1 MMKLNKNPSNIIYI
15 IFLLFFQLFFS
26 QNQTR
31 EPININGTTAD
42 YVNETYGH
50 HQRNKFDIW
59 LAKSDKPTPLVIYI
73 HGGGFGSGD
82 KSKFYK
88 SKELVKFLEKGI
100 SVATIN
106 YRFQKHKPYGILAS
120 LNDSKRCLQFIRYH
134 ADKYNID
141 KSRIGI
147 YGSSAGAGTSLWIA
161 FSNDMADLDN
171 SDPILRESTRISCV
185 GALATQATYDFF
197 KWPEI
202 LNLPEELMLIANTER
217 RIAKA
222 FGLKHEEGMD
232 LKSYKKI
239 IEELDFLEKIDK
251 NDPPMFVFNNQKGGI
266 PVTNGQMNHHPLH
279 AKALKDKADS
289 EGLESIVY
297 APKIQIK
304 DPSGIT
310 LVDFFIKKLKYSYK
324 GL

>member
-1 MMKLNKNPSNIIYI
+1 MNIKKIFTLTSYTY
-15 IFLLFFQLFFS
+15 FLLNFLIVFS
-26 QNQTR
+26 QNKKVV
-31 EPININGTTAD
+31 EPINLNGITAD
-42 YVNETYGH
+42 YVNETYGD

-82 KSKFYK
+82 KSQHYN
-88 SKELVKFLEKGI
+88 SKQLVSFLDKGI

-106 YRFQKHKPYGILAS
+106 YRFQKHEPYGILAS

-141 KSRIGI
+141 KTKIGV

-161 FSNDMADLDN
+161 FSDDMSDLDN
-171 SDPILRESTRISCV
+171 PDLILRESTRISCV
-185 GALATQATYDFF
+185 GALATQATYNFF

-202 LNLPEELMLIANTER
+202 LNLPEELMLDANTEK

-222 FGLKHEEGMD
+222 FGLKYEEGID

-266 PVTNGQMNHHPLH
+266 PVTNGQRNHHPLH
-279 AKALKDKADS
+279 AKALKDKADR
-289 EGLESIVY
+289 EGLESVVY
-297 APKIQIK
+297 APKI
-304 DPSGIT
+304 GISNPENID
-310 LVDFFIKKLKYSYK
+310 LVDFFNSKLN
-324 GL
+324 

>member
-1 MMKLNKNPSNIIYI
+1 MDIKKIFTLTFYTY
-15 IFLLFFQLFFS
+15 FLLNFLIVFS
-26 QNQTR
+26 QNKKVV
-31 EPININGTTAD
+31 EPVNLNGITAD
-42 YVNETYGH
+42 YLNETYGD

-82 KSKFYK
+82 KSKHYN
-88 SKELVKFLEKGI
+88 SKQLVSFLEKGI

-106 YRFQKHKPYGILAS
+106 YRFQKHEPYGILAS

-134 ADKYNID
+134 AEKYNID
-141 KSRIGI
+141 KTKIGV

-161 FSNDMADLDN
+161 FSDDMADLDN
-171 SDPILRESTRISCV
+171 PDLILRESTRISCV
-185 GALATQATYDFF
+185 GALATQATYNFF

-202 LNLPEELMLIANTER
+202 LNLPEELMIDANTQK

-222 FGLKHEEGMD
+222 FGLKYEEGID

-239 IEELDFLEKIDK
+239 IKELDFLEKIDK

-266 PVTNGQMNHHPLH
+266 PVTNGQRNHHPLH
-279 AKALKDKADS
+279 AKALKDKADR
-289 EGLESIVY
+289 EGLESVVY
-297 APKIQIK
+297 APKI
-304 DPSGIT
+304 GISNAENID
-310 LVDFFIKKLKYSYK
+310 LVDFFNSKLN
-324 GL
+324 

>member
-1 MMKLNKNPSNIIYI
+1 MNIKKIFTLTSYTY
-15 IFLLFFQLFFS
+15 FLLNFLIVFS
-26 QNQTR
+26 QNKKVV
-31 EPININGTTAD
+31 EPINLNGITAD
-42 YVNETYGH
+42 YVNETYGD

-82 KSKFYK
+82 KSQHYN
-88 SKELVKFLEKGI
+88 SKQLVSFLDKGI

-106 YRFQKHKPYGILAS
+106 YRFQKHEPYGILAS

-134 ADKYNID
+134 AEKYNID
-141 KSRIGI
+141 KTKIGV

-161 FSNDMADLDN
+161 FSDDMSDLDN
-171 SDPILRESTRISCV
+171 PDLILRESTRISCV
-185 GALATQATYDFF
+185 GALATQATYNFF

-202 LNLPEELMLIANTER
+202 LNLPEELMLDANTEK

-222 FGLKHEEGMD
+222 FGLKYEEGID

-266 PVTNGQMNHHPLH
+266 PVTNGQRNHHPLH
-279 AKALKDKADS
+279 AKALKDKADR
-289 EGLESIVY
+289 EGLESVVY
-297 APKIQIK
+297 APKI
-304 DPSGIT
+304 GISNAENID
-310 LVDFFIKKLKYSYK
+310 LVDFFNSKLN
-324 GL
+324 

>member
-1 MMKLNKNPSNIIYI
+1 MDIKKIFTLAFYTY
-15 IFLLFFQLFFS
+15 FLLNFLIVFS
-26 QNQTR
+26 QNKKVV
-31 EPININGTTAD
+31 EPVNLNGITAD
-42 YVNETYGH
+42 YVNETYGD

-82 KSKFYK
+82 KSKYYN
-88 SKELVKFLEKGI
+88 SKQLVSFLEKGI

-134 ADKYNID
+134 AEKYNID
-141 KSRIGI
+141 KTKIGV

-161 FSNDMADLDN
+161 FSDDMADLDN
-171 SDPILRESTRISCV
+171 PDLILRESTRISCV

-202 LNLPEELMLIANTER
+202 LNLPEELMLNANTER

-222 FGLKHEEGMD
+222 FGLKYEEGID

-251 NDPPMFVFNNQKGGI
+251 DDPPMFVFNNQKGGI
-266 PVTNGQMNHHPLH
+266 PLTNGQKNHHPLH
-279 AKALKDKADS
+279 AKVLKDKADR
-289 EGLESIVY
+289 EGLESVVY
-297 APKIQIK
+297 APKI
-304 DPSGIT
+304 GISNAENID
-310 LVDFFIKKLKYSYK
+310 LVDFFNSKLN
-324 GL
+324 

>member
-1 MMKLNKNPSNIIYI
+1 MDIKKIFTLAFYTY
-15 IFLLFFQLFFS
+15 FLLNFLIVFS
-26 QNQTR
+26 QNKKVV
-31 EPININGTTAD
+31 EPVNLNGITAD
-42 YVNETYGH
+42 YVNETYGD

-82 KSKFYK
+82 KSKYYN
-88 SKELVKFLEKGI
+88 SKQLVSFLEKGI

-134 ADKYNID
+134 AEKYNID
-141 KSRIGI
+141 KTKIGV

-161 FSNDMADLDN
+161 FSDDMADLDN
-171 SDPILRESTRISCV
+171 PDLILRESTRISCV

-202 LNLPEELMLIANTER
+202 LNLPEELMLNANTER

-222 FGLKHEEGMD
+222 FGLKYEEGID

-251 NDPPMFVFNNQKGGI
+251 DDPPMFVFNNQKGGI
-266 PVTNGQMNHHPLH
+266 PVTNGQKNHHPLH
-279 AKALKDKADS
+279 AKVLKDKADR
-289 EGLESIVY
+289 EGLESVVY
-297 APKIQIK
+297 APKI
-304 DPSGIT
+304 GISNAENID
-310 LVDFFIKKLKYSYK
+310 LVDFFNSKLN
-324 GL
+324 

>member
-1 MMKLNKNPSNIIYI
+1 MNIKKIFTLTSYTY
-15 IFLLFFQLFFS
+15 FLLNFLIVFS
-26 QNQTR
+26 QNKKVV
-31 EPININGTTAD
+31 EPINLNGITAD
-42 YVNETYGH
+42 YVNETYGD

-82 KSKFYK
+82 KSQHYN
-88 SKELVKFLEKGI
+88 SKQLVSFLDKGI

-106 YRFQKHKPYGILAS
+106 YRFQKHEPYGILAS

-141 KSRIGI
+141 KTKIGV

-161 FSNDMADLDN
+161 FSDDMSDLDN

-185 GALATQATYDFF
+185 GALATQATYNFF

-202 LNLPEELMLIANTER
+202 LNLPEELMLDANTEK

-222 FGLKHEEGMD
+222 FGLKYEEGID

-266 PVTNGQMNHHPLH
+266 PVTNGQRNHHPLH
-279 AKALKDKADS
+279 AKALKDKADR
-289 EGLESIVY
+289 EGLESVVY
-297 APKIQIK
+297 APKI
-304 DPSGIT
+304 GISNAENID
-310 LVDFFIKKLKYSYK
+310 LVDFFNSKLN
-324 GL
+324 

>member
-1 MMKLNKNPSNIIYI
+1 MDIKKIFTLAFYTY
-15 IFLLFFQLFFS
+15 FLLNFLIVFS
-26 QNQTR
+26 QNKKVV
-31 EPININGTTAD
+31 EPVNLNGITAD
-42 YVNETYGH
+42 YVNETYGD

-82 KSKFYK
+82 KSKHYN
-88 SKELVKFLEKGI
+88 SKQLVSFLEKGI

-134 ADKYNID
+134 AEKYNID
-141 KSRIGI
+141 KTKIGV

-161 FSNDMADLDN
+161 FSDDMADLDN
-171 SDPILRESTRISCV
+171 PDLILRESTRISCV

-202 LNLPEELMLIANTER
+202 LNLPEELMIDANTEK

-222 FGLKHEEGMD
+222 FGLIYEEGID

-239 IEELDFLEKIDK
+239 IKELDFLEKIDK

-266 PVTNGQMNHHPLH
+266 PVTNGQKNHHPLH
-279 AKALKDKADS
+279 AKVLKDKADR
-289 EGLESIVY
+289 EGLESVVY
-297 APKIQIK
+297 APKI
-304 DPSGIT
+304 GISNAENID
-310 LVDFFIKKLKYSYK
+310 LVDFFNSKLN
-324 GL
+324 

>member
-1 MMKLNKNPSNIIYI
+1 MDIKKIFTLAFYTY
-15 IFLLFFQLFFS
+15 FLLNFLIVFS
-26 QNQTR
+26 QNKKVV
-31 EPININGTTAD
+31 EPVNLNGITAD
-42 YVNETYGH
+42 YLNETYGD

-82 KSKFYK
+82 KSKYYN
-88 SKELVKFLEKGI
+88 SKQLVSFLEKGI

-134 ADKYNID
+134 TDKYNVD
-141 KSRIGI
+141 KTRIGV

-161 FSNDMADLDN
+161 FSDDMADLDN
-171 SDPILRESTRISCV
+171 PDPILRESTRISCV

-202 LNLPEELMLIANTER
+202 LNLPEELMLNANTER

-222 FGLKHEEGMD
+222 FGLKYEEGID

-239 IEELDFLEKIDK
+239 IKELDFLEKIDK
-251 NDPPMFVFNNQKGGI
+251 DDPPMFVFNNQKGGI
-266 PVTNGQMNHHPLH
+266 PLTNGQKNHHPLH
-279 AKALKDKADS
+279 AKVLKDKADR
-289 EGLESIVY
+289 EGLESVVY
-297 APKIQIK
+297 APKI
-304 DPSGIT
+304 GISNAENID
-310 LVDFFIKKLKYSYK
+310 LVDFFNSKLN
-324 GL
+324 

>member
-1 MMKLNKNPSNIIYI
+1 MNIKKIFTLTSYTY
-15 IFLLFFQLFFS
+15 FLLNFLIVFS
-26 QNQTR
+26 QNKKVV
-31 EPININGTTAD
+31 EPINLNGITAD
-42 YVNETYGH
+42 YVNETYGD

-82 KSKFYK
+82 KSQHYN
-88 SKELVKFLEKGI
+88 SKQLVSFLDKGI

-106 YRFQKHKPYGILAS
+106 YRFQKHEPYGILAS

-141 KSRIGI
+141 KTKIGV

-161 FSNDMADLDN
+161 FSDDMSDLDN
-171 SDPILRESTRISCV
+171 PDLILRESTRISCV
-185 GALATQATYDFF
+185 GALATQATYNFF

-202 LNLPEELMLIANTER
+202 LNLPEELMLDANTEK

-222 FGLKHEEGMD
+222 FGLKYEEGID

-266 PVTNGQMNHHPLH
+266 PVTNGQRNHHPLH
-279 AKALKDKADS
+279 AKALKDKADR
-289 EGLESIVY
+289 EGLESVVY
-297 APKIQIK
+297 APKI
-304 DPSGIT
+304 GISNAENID
-310 LVDFFIKKLKYSYK
+310 LVDFFSSKLN
-324 GL
+324 

>member
-1 MMKLNKNPSNIIYI
+1 MDIKKIFTLAFYTY
-15 IFLLFFQLFFS
+15 FLLNFLIVFS
-26 QNQTR
+26 QNKKVV
-31 EPININGTTAD
+31 EPVNLNGITAD
-42 YVNETYGH
+42 YVDETYGD

-82 KSKFYK
+82 KSKYYN
-88 SKELVKFLEKGI
+88 SKQLVSFLEKGI

-134 ADKYNID
+134 TDKYNVD
-141 KSRIGI
+141 KTRVGV

-161 FSNDMADLDN
+161 FSDDMADLDN
-171 SDPILRESTRISCV
+171 PDPILRESTRISCV

-202 LNLPEELMLIANTER
+202 LNLPEELMLNANTER

-222 FGLKHEEGMD
+222 FGLKYEEGID

-251 NDPPMFVFNNQKGGI
+251 DDPPMFVFNNQKGGI
-266 PVTNGQMNHHPLH
+266 PLTNGQKNHHPLH
-279 AKALKDKADS
+279 AKVLKDKADR
-289 EGLESIVY
+289 EGLESVVY
-297 APKIQIK
+297 APKI
-304 DPSGIT
+304 GISNAENID
-310 LVDFFIKKLKYSYK
+310 LVDFFNSKLN
-324 GL
+324 

>member
-1 MMKLNKNPSNIIYI
+1 MDIKKIFTLAFYTY
-15 IFLLFFQLFFS
+15 FLLNFLIVFS
-26 QNQTR
+26 QNKKVV
-31 EPININGTTAD
+31 EPVNLNGITAD
-42 YVNETYGH
+42 YLNETYGD

-82 KSKFYK
+82 KSKYYN
-88 SKELVKFLEKGI
+88 SKQLVSFLEKGI

-134 ADKYNID
+134 TDKYNVD
-141 KSRIGI
+141 KTRIGV

-161 FSNDMADLDN
+161 FSDDMANLDN
-171 SDPILRESTRISCV
+171 PDPILRESTRISCV

-202 LNLPEELMLIANTER
+202 LNLPEELMLNANTER

-222 FGLKHEEGMD
+222 FGLKYEEGID

-251 NDPPMFVFNNQKGGI
+251 DDPPMFVFNNQKGGI
-266 PVTNGQMNHHPLH
+266 PLTNGQKNHHPLH
-279 AKALKDKADS
+279 AKVLKDKADR
-289 EGLESIVY
+289 EGLESVVY
-297 APKIQIK
+297 APKI
-304 DPSGIT
+304 GISNAENID
-310 LVDFFIKKLKYSYK
+310 LVDFFNSKLN
-324 GL
+324 

>member
-1 MMKLNKNPSNIIYI
+1 MNIKKIFTLTSYTY
-15 IFLLFFQLFFS
+15 FLLNFLIVFS
-26 QNQTR
+26 QNKKVV
-31 EPININGTTAD
+31 EPINLNGITAD
-42 YVNETYGH
+42 YVNETYGD

-82 KSKFYK
+82 KSQHYN
-88 SKELVKFLEKGI
+88 SKQLVSFLDKGI

-106 YRFQKHKPYGILAS
+106 YRFQKHEPYGILAS

-134 ADKYNID
+134 ADKYNVD
-141 KSRIGI
+141 KTRIGV

-161 FSNDMADLDN
+161 FSDDMSDLDN
-171 SDPILRESTRISCV
+171 PDLILRESTRISCV
-185 GALATQATYDFF
+185 GALATQATYNFF

-202 LNLPEELMLIANTER
+202 LNLPEELMLDANTEK

-222 FGLKHEEGMD
+222 FGLKYEEGID

-266 PVTNGQMNHHPLH
+266 PVTNGQRNHHPLH
-279 AKALKDKADS
+279 AKALKDKADR
-289 EGLESIVY
+289 EGLESVVY
-297 APKIQIK
+297 APKI
-304 DPSGIT
+304 GISNAENID
-310 LVDFFIKKLKYSYK
+310 LVDFFSSKLN
-324 GL
+324 

>member
-1 MMKLNKNPSNIIYI
+1 MNIKKIFTLTSYTY
-15 IFLLFFQLFFS
+15 FLLNFLIVFS
-26 QNQTR
+26 QNKKVV
-31 EPININGTTAD
+31 EPINLNGITAD
-42 YVNETYGH
+42 YVNETYGD

-82 KSKFYK
+82 KSQHYN
-88 SKELVKFLEKGI
+88 SKQLVSFLDKGI

-106 YRFQKHKPYGILAS
+106 YRFQKHEPYGILAS

-141 KSRIGI
+141 KTKIGV

-161 FSNDMADLDN
+161 FSDDMSDLDN
-171 SDPILRESTRISCV
+171 PDLILRESTRISCV
-185 GALATQATYDFF
+185 GALATQATYNFF

-202 LNLPEELMLIANTER
+202 LNLPEELMLDANTEK

-222 FGLKHEEGMD
+222 FGLKYEEGID

-266 PVTNGQMNHHPLH
+266 PLTNGQKNHHPLH
-279 AKALKDKADS
+279 AKVLKDKADR
-289 EGLESIVY
+289 EGLESVVY
-297 APKIQIK
+297 APKI
-304 DPSGIT
+304 GISNAENID
-310 LVDFFIKKLKYSYK
+310 LVDFFNSKLN
-324 GL
+324 

>member
-1 MMKLNKNPSNIIYI
+1 MDIKKIFTLAFYTY
-15 IFLLFFQLFFS
+15 FLLNFLIVFS
-26 QNQTR
+26 QNKKVV
-31 EPININGTTAD
+31 EPVNLNGITAD
-42 YVNETYGH
+42 YLNETYGD

-82 KSKFYK
+82 KSKHYN
-88 SKELVKFLEKGI
+88 SKQLVSFLEKGI

-134 ADKYNID
+134 AEKYNID
-141 KSRIGI
+141 KTKIGV

-161 FSNDMADLDN
+161 FSDDMADLDN
-171 SDPILRESTRISCV
+171 PDLILRESTRISCV

-202 LNLPEELMLIANTER
+202 LNLPEELMIDANTEK

-222 FGLKHEEGMD
+222 FGLKYEEGID

-239 IEELDFLEKIDK
+239 IKELDFLEKIDK
-251 NDPPMFVFNNQKGGI
+251 DDPPMFVFNNQKGGI
-266 PVTNGQMNHHPLH
+266 PMTNGQKNHHPLH
-279 AKALKDKADS
+279 AKVLKDKADR
-289 EGLESIVY
+289 EGLESVVY
-297 APKIQIK
+297 APKI
-304 DPSGIT
+304 GISNAENID
-310 LVDFFIKKLKYSYK
+310 LVDFFNSKLN
-324 GL
+324 

>member
-1 MMKLNKNPSNIIYI
+1 MDIKKIFTLTFYTY
-15 IFLLFFQLFFS
+15 FLLNFLIVFS
-26 QNQTR
+26 QNKKVV
-31 EPININGTTAD
+31 EPVNLNGITAN
-42 YVNETYGH
+42 YVNETYGD

-82 KSKFYK
+82 KSQHYN
-88 SKELVKFLEKGI
+88 SKQLVSFLEKGI

-106 YRFQKHKPYGILAS
+106 YRFQKHEPYGILAS

-134 ADKYNID
+134 ADKYNVD
-141 KSRIGI
+141 KARIGV

-161 FSNDMADLDN
+161 FSDDMADLDN

-185 GALATQATYDFF
+185 GALATQATYNFF

-202 LNLPEELMLIANTER
+202 LNLPEELMIGANTEK

-222 FGLKHEEGMD
+222 FGLKYEEGID

-239 IEELDFLEKIDK
+239 IKELDFLEKIDK
-251 NDPPMFVFNNQKGGI
+251 NNPPMFVFNNQKGGI
-266 PVTNGQMNHHPLH
+266 PMTNGQKNHHPLH
-279 AKALKDKADS
+279 AKALKDKADT
-289 EGLESIVY
+289 EGLESVVY
-297 APKIQIK
+297 APKI
-304 DPSGIT
+304 GISNPESIDI
-310 LVDFFIKKLKYSYK
+310 VDFFNSKLN
-324 GL
+324 

>member
-1 MMKLNKNPSNIIYI
+1 MDIKKIFTLAFYTY
-15 IFLLFFQLFFS
+15 FLLNFLIVFS
-26 QNQTR
+26 QNKKVV
-31 EPININGTTAD
+31 EPVNLNGITAD
-42 YVNETYGH
+42 YVNETYGD

-82 KSKFYK
+82 KSKYYN
-88 SKELVKFLEKGI
+88 SKQLVSFLEKGI

-134 ADKYNID
+134 AEKYNID
-141 KSRIGI
+141 KTKIGV

-161 FSNDMADLDN
+161 FSDDMADLDN
-171 SDPILRESTRISCV
+171 PDLILRESTRISCV

-202 LNLPEELMLIANTER
+202 LNLPEELMIDANTEK

-222 FGLKHEEGMD
+222 FGLKYEEGID

-239 IEELDFLEKIDK
+239 IKELDFLEKIDK
-251 NDPPMFVFNNQKGGI
+251 DDPPMFVFNNQKGGI
-266 PVTNGQMNHHPLH
+266 PLTNGQKNHHPLH
-279 AKALKDKADS
+279 AKVLKDKADR
-289 EGLESIVY
+289 EGLESVVY
-297 APKIQIK
+297 APKI
-304 DPSGIT
+304 GISNAENID
-310 LVDFFIKKLKYSYK
+310 LVDFFNSKLN
-324 GL
+324 

>member
-1 MMKLNKNPSNIIYI
+1 MDIKKIFTLAFYTY
-15 IFLLFFQLFFS
+15 FLLNFLIVFS
-26 QNQTR
+26 QNKKVV
-31 EPININGTTAD
+31 EPVNLNGITAD
-42 YVNETYGH
+42 YVNETYGD

-59 LAKSDKPTPLVIYI
+59 LAKSDKPTPLVIFI

-82 KSKFYK
+82 KSKYYN
-88 SKELVKFLEKGI
+88 SKQLVSFLEKGI

-134 ADKYNID
+134 TDKYNVD
-141 KSRIGI
+141 KTRIGV

-161 FSNDMADLDN
+161 FSDDMADLDN
-171 SDPILRESTRISCV
+171 PDPILRESTRISCV

-202 LNLPEELMLIANTER
+202 LNLPEELMLNANTER

-222 FGLKHEEGMD
+222 FGLKYEEGID

-251 NDPPMFVFNNQKGGI
+251 DDPPMFVFNNQKGGI
-266 PVTNGQMNHHPLH
+266 PVTNGQKNHHPLH
-279 AKALKDKADS
+279 AKVLKDKADR
-289 EGLESIVY
+289 EGLESVVY
-297 APKIQIK
+297 APKI
-304 DPSGIT
+304 GISNAENID
-310 LVDFFIKKLKYSYK
+310 LVDFFNSKLN
-324 GL
+324 

>member
-1 MMKLNKNPSNIIYI
+1 MNIKKIFTLTSYTY
-15 IFLLFFQLFFS
+15 FLLNFLIVFS
-26 QNQTR
+26 QNKKVV
-31 EPININGTTAD
+31 EPINLNGITAD
-42 YVNETYGH
+42 YVNETYGD

-82 KSKFYK
+82 KSQHYN
-88 SKELVKFLEKGI
+88 SKQLVSFLDKGI

-106 YRFQKHKPYGILAS
+106 YRFQKHEPYGILAS

-141 KSRIGI
+141 KTKIGV

-161 FSNDMADLDN
+161 FSDDMSDLDN
-171 SDPILRESTRISCV
+171 PDLILRESTRISCV
-185 GALATQATYDFF
+185 GALATQATYNFF

-202 LNLPEELMLIANTER
+202 LNLPEELMLDANTEK

-222 FGLKHEEGMD
+222 FGLKYEEGID

-266 PVTNGQMNHHPLH
+266 PLTNNQKNHHPMH
-279 AKALKDKADS
+279 AKVLKDKADR
-289 EGLESIVY
+289 EGLESVVY
-297 APKIQIK
+297 APKI
-304 DPSGIT
+304 GISNAENID
-310 LVDFFIKKLKYSYK
+310 LVEFFSSKLN
-324 GL
+324 

>member
-1 MMKLNKNPSNIIYI
+1 MNIKKIFTLTSYTY
-15 IFLLFFQLFFS
+15 FLLNFLIVFS
-26 QNQTR
+26 QNNKVVDPT
-31 EPININGTTAD
+31 NFNGITAD
-42 YVNETYGH
+42 YVNETYGD

-82 KSKFYK
+82 KSQHYN
-88 SKELVKFLEKGI
+88 SKQLVSFLDKGI

-106 YRFQKHKPYGILAS
+106 YRFQKHEPYGILAS

-141 KSRIGI
+141 KTKIGV

-161 FSNDMADLDN
+161 FSDDMSDLDN
-171 SDPILRESTRISCV
+171 PDLILRESTRISCV
-185 GALATQATYDFF
+185 GALATQATYNFF

-202 LNLPEELMLIANTER
+202 LNLPEELMLDANTER
-217 RIAKA
+217 RITKA
-222 FGLKHEEGMD
+222 FGLKYEEGID

-266 PVTNGQMNHHPLH
+266 PVTNGQRNHHPLH
-279 AKALKDKADS
+279 AKALKDKADR
-289 EGLESIVY
+289 EGLESVVY
-297 APKIQIK
+297 APKI
-304 DPSGIT
+304 GISSAENID
-310 LVDFFIKKLKYSYK
+310 LVDFFSSKLN
-324 GL
+324 

>member
-1 MMKLNKNPSNIIYI
+1 MDIKKIFTLAFYTY
-15 IFLLFFQLFFS
+15 FLLNFLIVFS
-26 QNQTR
+26 QNKKVV
-31 EPININGTTAD
+31 EPVNLNGITAD
-42 YVNETYGH
+42 YLNETYGD

-82 KSKFYK
+82 KSKHYN
-88 SKELVKFLEKGI
+88 SKQLVSFLEKGI

-106 YRFQKHKPYGILAS
+106 YRFQKHEPYGILAS

-134 ADKYNID
+134 ADKYNVD
-141 KSRIGI
+141 KARIGV

-161 FSNDMADLDN
+161 FSDDMADLDN
-171 SDPILRESTRISCV
+171 PDLILRESTRISCV
-185 GALATQATYDFF
+185 GALATQATYNFF

-202 LNLPEELMLIANTER
+202 LNLPEELMLDANTEK

-222 FGLKHEEGMD
+222 FGLKYEEGID

-266 PVTNGQMNHHPLH
+266 PMTNGQKNHHPLH
-279 AKALKDKADS
+279 AKALKDKADR
-289 EGLESIVY
+289 EGLESVVY
-297 APKIQIK
+297 APKI
-304 DPSGIT
+304 GISNAENID
-310 LVDFFIKKLKYSYK
+310 LVDFFNSKLN
-324 GL
+324 

>member
-1 MMKLNKNPSNIIYI
+1 MNIKKIFTLTSYTY
-15 IFLLFFQLFFS
+15 FLLNFLIVFS
-26 QNQTR
+26 QNKKVV
-31 EPININGTTAD
+31 EPINLNGITAD
-42 YVNETYGH
+42 YVNETYGD

-82 KSKFYK
+82 KSQHYN
-88 SKELVKFLEKGI
+88 SKQLVSFLDKGI

-106 YRFQKHKPYGILAS
+106 YRFQKHEPYGILAS

-134 ADKYNID
+134 ADKYNVD
-141 KSRIGI
+141 KTKIGV

-161 FSNDMADLDN
+161 FSDDMADLDN

-185 GALATQATYDFF
+185 GALATQATYNFF

-202 LNLPEELMLIANTER
+202 LNLPEELMLDANTEKG
-217 RIAKA
+217 IAKA
-222 FGLKHEEGMD
+222 FGLKYEEGID

-239 IEELDFLEKIDK
+239 IEQLDFLEKIDK

-266 PVTNGQMNHHPLH
+266 PLTNNQKNHHPMH
-279 AKALKDKADS
+279 AKVLKDKADR
-289 EGLESIVY
+289 EGLESVVY
-297 APKIQIK
+297 APKI
-304 DPSGIT
+304 GISNAENID
-310 LVDFFIKKLKYSYK
+310 LVEFFSSKLN
-324 GL
+324 

>member
-1 MMKLNKNPSNIIYI
+1 MNIKKIFTLTSYTY
-15 IFLLFFQLFFS
+15 FLLNFLIVFS
-26 QNQTR
+26 QNKKVV
-31 EPININGTTAD
+31 EPINLNGITAD
-42 YVNETYGH
+42 YVNETYGD

-82 KSKFYK
+82 KSQHYN
-88 SKELVKFLEKGI
+88 SKQLVSFLDKGI

-106 YRFQKHKPYGILAS
+106 YRFQKHEPYGILAS

-141 KSRIGI
+141 KTKIGV

-161 FSNDMADLDN
+161 FSDDMLDLDN
-171 SDPILRESTRISCV
+171 PDLILRESTRISCV
-185 GALATQATYDFF
+185 GALATQATYNFF

-202 LNLPEELMLIANTER
+202 LNLPEELMLDANTEK

-222 FGLKHEEGMD
+222 FGLKYEEGID

-266 PVTNGQMNHHPLH
+266 PVTNGQRNHHPLH
-279 AKALKDKADS
+279 AKALKDKADR
-289 EGLESIVY
+289 EGLESVVY
-297 APKIQIK
+297 APKI
-304 DPSGIT
+304 GISNAENID
-310 LVDFFIKKLKYSYK
+310 LVDFFSSKLN
-324 GL
+324 

>member
-1 MMKLNKNPSNIIYI
+1 MDIKKIFTLAFYTY
-15 IFLLFFQLFFS
+15 FLLNFLIVFS
-26 QNQTR
+26 QNKKVV
-31 EPININGTTAD
+31 EPVNLNGITAD
-42 YVNETYGH
+42 YVNETYGD

-82 KSKFYK
+82 KSKYYN
-88 SKELVKFLEKGI
+88 SKQLVSFLEKGI

-134 ADKYNID
+134 AEKYNID
-141 KSRIGI
+141 KTKIGV

-161 FSNDMADLDN
+161 FSDDMADLDN
-171 SDPILRESTRISCV
+171 PDLILRESTRISCV

-202 LNLPEELMLIANTER
+202 LNLPEELMLNANTER

-222 FGLKHEEGMD
+222 FGLKYE
-232 LKSYKKI
+232 
-239 IEELDFLEKIDK
+239 
-251 NDPPMFVFNNQKGGI
+251 
-266 PVTNGQMNHHPLH
+266 
-279 AKALKDKADS
+279 
-289 EGLESIVY
+289 
-297 APKIQIK
+297 
-304 DPSGIT
+304 
-310 LVDFFIKKLKYSYK
+310 
-324 GL
+324 

>member
-1 MMKLNKNPSNIIYI
+1 MNIKKIFTLTSYTY
-15 IFLLFFQLFFS
+15 FLLNFLIVFS
-26 QNQTR
+26 QNKKVV
-31 EPININGTTAD
+31 EPINLNGITAD
-42 YVNETYGH
+42 YVNETYGD

-82 KSKFYK
+82 KSQHYN
-88 SKELVKFLEKGI
+88 SKQLVSFLDKGI

-106 YRFQKHKPYGILAS
+106 YRFQKHEPYGILAS

-141 KSRIGI
+141 KTKIGV

-161 FSNDMADLDN
+161 FSDDMADLDN

-185 GALATQATYDFF
+185 GALATQATYNFF

-202 LNLPEELMLIANTER
+202 LNLPEELMLDANTEK

-222 FGLKHEEGMD
+222 FGLKYEEGID

-266 PVTNGQMNHHPLH
+266 PLTNNQKNHHPMH
-279 AKALKDKADS
+279 AKVLKDKADR
-289 EGLESIVY
+289 EGLESVVY
-297 APKIQIK
+297 APKI
-304 DPSGIT
+304 GISNAENID
-310 LVDFFIKKLKYSYK
+310 LVEFFSSKLN
-324 GL
+324 

>member
-1 MMKLNKNPSNIIYI
+1 MDIKKIFTLAFYTY
-15 IFLLFFQLFFS
+15 FLLNFLIVFS
-26 QNQTR
+26 QNKKVV
-31 EPININGTTAD
+31 EPVNLNGITAD
-42 YVNETYGH
+42 YLNETYGD

-82 KSKFYK
+82 KSKHYN
-88 SKELVKFLEKGI
+88 SKQLVSFLEKGI

-134 ADKYNID
+134 AEKYNID
-141 KSRIGI
+141 KTKIGV

-161 FSNDMADLDN
+161 FSDDMADLDN
-171 SDPILRESTRISCV
+171 PDLILRESTRISCV

-202 LNLPEELMLIANTER
+202 LNLPEELMIDANTEK

-222 FGLKHEEGMD
+222 FGLKYEEGID

-239 IEELDFLEKIDK
+239 IKELDFLEKIDK

-266 PVTNGQMNHHPLH
+266 PMTNGQKNHHPLH
-279 AKALKDKADS
+279 AKVLKDKADR
-289 EGLESIVY
+289 EGLESVVY
-297 APKIQIK
+297 APKI
-304 DPSGIT
+304 GISNAENID
-310 LVDFFIKKLKYSYK
+310 LVDFFNSKLN
-324 GL
+324 

>member
-1 MMKLNKNPSNIIYI
+1 MDIKKIFTLAFYTY
-15 IFLLFFQLFFS
+15 FLLNFLIVFS
-26 QNQTR
+26 QNKKVV
-31 EPININGTTAD
+31 EPVNLNGITAD
-42 YVNETYGH
+42 YLNETYGD

-82 KSKFYK
+82 KSKHYN
-88 SKELVKFLEKGI
+88 SKQLVSFLEKGI

-134 ADKYNID
+134 AEKYNID
-141 KSRIGI
+141 KTKIGV

-161 FSNDMADLDN
+161 FSDDMADLDN
-171 SDPILRESTRISCV
+171 PDPILRESTRISCV

-202 LNLPEELMLIANTER
+202 LNLPEELMLNANTER

-222 FGLKHEEGMD
+222 FGLNYEEGID

-239 IEELDFLEKIDK
+239 IKELDFLEKIDK
-251 NDPPMFVFNNQKGGI
+251 DDPPMFVFNNQKGGI
-266 PVTNGQMNHHPLH
+266 PMTNGQRNHHPLH
-279 AKALKDKADS
+279 AKALKDKADR
-289 EGLESIVY
+289 EGLESVVY
-297 APKIQIK
+297 APKI
-304 DPSGIT
+304 GISNAENID
-310 LVDFFIKKLKYSYK
+310 LVDFFNSKLN
-324 GL
+324 

>member
-1 MMKLNKNPSNIIYI
+1 MNIKKIFTLAFYTF
-15 IFLLFFQLFFS
+15 FLLNFLIVFS
-26 QNQTR
+26 QNKKEV

-42 YVNETYGH
+42 YVDEIYGD

-82 KSKFYK
+82 KSKHYK
-88 SKELVKFLEKGI
+88 SKQLVSFLDKGI

-120 LNDSKRCLQFIRYH
+120 LNDSKRCLQFLRYH
-134 ADKYNID
+134 AEKYNID

-161 FSNDMADLDN
+161 FSDDMADLDN

-222 FGLKHEEGMD
+222 FGLKYEEGMD

-279 AKALKDKADS
+279 AKALKDKADR
-289 EGLESIVY
+289 EGLESVVY
-297 APKIQIK
+297 APKI
-304 DPSGIT
+304 GISNT
-310 LVDFFIKKLKYSYK
+310 ENIDLVDFFNSKLN
-324 GL
+324 

>member
-1 MMKLNKNPSNIIYI
+1 MNIKKIFTLTSYTY
-15 IFLLFFQLFFS
+15 FLLNFLIVFS
-26 QNQTR
+26 QNKKVV
-31 EPININGTTAD
+31 EPINLNGITAD
-42 YVNETYGH
+42 YVNETYGD

-82 KSKFYK
+82 KSQHYN
-88 SKELVKFLEKGI
+88 SKQLVSFLDKGI

-106 YRFQKHKPYGILAS
+106 YRFQKHEPYGILAS

-134 ADKYNID
+134 AEKYNID
-141 KSRIGI
+141 KTKIGV

-161 FSNDMADLDN
+161 FSDDMLDLDN
-171 SDPILRESTRISCV
+171 PDLILRESTRISCV
-185 GALATQATYDFF
+185 GALATQATYNFF

-202 LNLPEELMLIANTER
+202 LNLPEELMLDANTEK

-222 FGLKHEEGMD
+222 FGLKYEEGID

-266 PVTNGQMNHHPLH
+266 PVTNGQRNHHPLH
-279 AKALKDKADS
+279 AKALKDKADR
-289 EGLESIVY
+289 EGLESVVY
-297 APKIQIK
+297 APKI
-304 DPSGIT
+304 GISNAENID
-310 LVDFFIKKLKYSYK
+310 LVDFFSSKLN
-324 GL
+324 

>member
-1 MMKLNKNPSNIIYI
+1 MDIKKIFTLAFYTY
-15 IFLLFFQLFFS
+15 FLLNFLIVFS
-26 QNQTR
+26 QNKKVV
-31 EPININGTTAD
+31 EPVNLNGITAD
-42 YVNETYGH
+42 YLNETYGD

-82 KSKFYK
+82 KSKHYN
-88 SKELVKFLEKGI
+88 SKQLVSFLEKGI

-106 YRFQKHKPYGILAS
+106 YRFQKHEPYGILAS

-134 ADKYNID
+134 AEKYNVD
-141 KSRIGI
+141 KARIGV

-161 FSNDMADLDN
+161 FSDDMADLDN
-171 SDPILRESTRISCV
+171 PDLILRESTRISCV
-185 GALATQATYDFF
+185 GALATQATYNFF

-202 LNLPEELMLIANTER
+202 LNLPEELMIDANTQK

-222 FGLKHEEGMD
+222 FGLKYEEGID

-239 IEELDFLEKIDK
+239 IKELDFLEKIDK

-266 PVTNGQMNHHPLH
+266 PVTNGQRNHHPLH
-279 AKALKDKADS
+279 AKALKDKADR
-289 EGLESIVY
+289 EGLESVVY
-297 APKIQIK
+297 APKI
-304 DPSGIT
+304 GISNAENID
-310 LVDFFIKKLKYSYK
+310 LVDFFNSKLN
-324 GL
+324 

>member
-1 MMKLNKNPSNIIYI
+1 MDIKKIFTLAFYTY
-15 IFLLFFQLFFS
+15 FLLNFLIVFS
-26 QNQTR
+26 QNKKVV
-31 EPININGTTAD
+31 EPVNLNGITAD
-42 YVNETYGH
+42 YVNETYGD

-82 KSKFYK
+82 KSKYYN
-88 SKELVKFLEKGI
+88 SKQLVSFLEKGI

-134 ADKYNID
+134 TDKYNVD
-141 KSRIGI
+141 KTRIGV

-161 FSNDMADLDN
+161 FSDDMADLDN
-171 SDPILRESTRISCV
+171 PDPILRESTRISCV

-202 LNLPEELMLIANTER
+202 LNLPEELMLNANTER

-222 FGLKHEEGMD
+222 FGLKYEEGID

-251 NDPPMFVFNNQKGGI
+251 DDPPMFVFNNQKGGI
-266 PVTNGQMNHHPLH
+266 PLTNGQKNHHPLH
-279 AKALKDKADS
+279 AKVLKDKADR
-289 EGLESIVY
+289 EGLESVVY
-297 APKIQIK
+297 APKI
-304 DPSGIT
+304 GISNAENID
-310 LVDFFIKKLKYSYK
+310 LVDFFNSKLN
-324 GL
+324 

>member
-1 MMKLNKNPSNIIYI
+1 MDIKKIFTLAFYTY
-15 IFLLFFQLFFS
+15 FLLNFLIVFS
-26 QNQTR
+26 QNKKVV
-31 EPININGTTAD
+31 EPVNLNGITAD
-42 YVNETYGH
+42 YVDETYGD

-82 KSKFYK
+82 KSNHYN
-88 SKELVKFLEKGI
+88 SKQLVSFLEKGI

-134 ADKYNID
+134 TDKYNVD
-141 KSRIGI
+141 KTRVGV

-161 FSNDMADLDN
+161 FSDDMADLDN
-171 SDPILRESTRISCV
+171 PDPILRESTRISCV

-202 LNLPEELMLIANTER
+202 LNLPEELMLNANTER

-222 FGLKHEEGMD
+222 FGLKYEEGID

-251 NDPPMFVFNNQKGGI
+251 DDPPMFVFNNQKGGI
-266 PVTNGQMNHHPLH
+266 PVTNGQKNHHPLH
-279 AKALKDKADS
+279 AKVLKDKADR
-289 EGLESIVY
+289 EGLESVVY
-297 APKIQIK
+297 APKI
-304 DPSGIT
+304 GISNAENID
-310 LVDFFIKKLKYSYK
+310 LVDFFNSKLN
-324 GL
+324 

>member
-1 MMKLNKNPSNIIYI
+1 MDIKKIFTLAFYTY
-15 IFLLFFQLFFS
+15 FLLNFLIVFS
-26 QNQTR
+26 QNKKVV
-31 EPININGTTAD
+31 EPVNLNGITAD
-42 YVNETYGH
+42 YVNETYGD

-59 LAKSDKPTPLVIYI
+59 LAKSDKPTPLVLFI

-82 KSKFYK
+82 KSKYYN
-88 SKELVKFLEKGI
+88 SKQLVSFLEKGI

-134 ADKYNID
+134 TDKYNVD
-141 KSRIGI
+141 KTRVGV

-161 FSNDMADLDN
+161 FSDDMADLDN
-171 SDPILRESTRISCV
+171 PDLILRESTRISCV

-202 LNLPEELMLIANTER
+202 LNLPEELMLNANTER

-222 FGLKHEEGMD
+222 FGLKYEEGID

-251 NDPPMFVFNNQKGGI
+251 DDPPMFVFNNQKGGI
-266 PVTNGQMNHHPLH
+266 PLTNGQKNHHPLH
-279 AKALKDKADS
+279 AKVLKDKADR
-289 EGLESIVY
+289 EGLESVVY
-297 APKIQIK
+297 APKI
-304 DPSGIT
+304 GISNAENID
-310 LVDFFIKKLKYSYK
+310 LVDFFNSKLN
-324 GL
+324 

>member
-1 MMKLNKNPSNIIYI
+1 MDIKKIFTLAFYTY
-15 IFLLFFQLFFS
+15 FLLNFLIVFS
-26 QNQTR
+26 QNKKVV
-31 EPININGTTAD
+31 EPVNLNGITAD
-42 YVNETYGH
+42 YVNETYGD

-82 KSKFYK
+82 KSKYYN
-88 SKELVKFLEKGI
+88 SKQLVSFLEKGI

-134 ADKYNID
+134 AEKYNID
-141 KSRIGI
+141 KTKIGV

-161 FSNDMADLDN
+161 FSDDMADLDN
-171 SDPILRESTRISCV
+171 PDPILRESTRISCV

-202 LNLPEELMLIANTER
+202 LNLPEELMLNANTER

-222 FGLKHEEGMD
+222 FGLKYEEGID

-251 NDPPMFVFNNQKGGI
+251 DDPPMFVFNNQKGGI
-266 PVTNGQMNHHPLH
+266 PLTNGQKNHHPLH
-279 AKALKDKADS
+279 AKVLKDKADR
-289 EGLESIVY
+289 EGLESVVY
-297 APKIQIK
+297 APKI
-304 DPSGIT
+304 GISNAENID
-310 LVDFFIKKLKYSYK
+310 LVDFFNSKLN
-324 GL
+324 